1 MPSSSPQPTVI
12 NSFDGIPLEGLLQ
25 AVTPSL
31 GSVLLVHGFSVDM
44 HEGGAFDRLAGRLGA
59 AGVAV
64 ARVSFRG
71 HGGSGGTQWGMTIS
85 GERLDLSAAYDW
97 MTAELRPP
105 YGIIAASFG
114 AVATL
119 LQIHAL
125 TPSPCAVVLLNPV
138 LELFKVFVQPQSQW
152 GRENFGQA
160 ARMRASAQG
169 YVEVNRFKA
178 GQVLLDEMTL
188 FPENLAI
195 SHLGGTPCLIV
206 HGTEDGHVP
215 IESSRAAAVLDAVQL
230 IEISGSGHGF
240 SEPSAECH
248 VFELSTDWIARR
260 LREDTQTL
268 ESR

>member
-12 NSFDGIPLEGLLQ
+12 NSVDGIPLEGLLQ

-97 MTAELRPP
+97 MTVELRPP

-125 TPSPCAVVLLNPV
+125 TPSPCAVVLFEPCSGTL
-138 LELFKVFVQPQSQW
+138 
-152 GRENFGQA
+152 
-160 ARMRASAQG
+160 QG
-169 YVEVNRFKA
+169 IR
-178 GQVLLDEMTL
+178 
-188 FPENLAI
+188 P
-195 SHLGGTPCLIV
+195 
-206 HGTEDGHVP
+206 
-215 IESSRAAAVLDAVQL
+215 AAVSV
-230 IEISGSGHGF
+230 GSGKLWTGRTHACLSARICGG
-240 SEPSAECH
+240 EPIQGRS
-248 VFELSTDWIARR
+248 SPPRR
-260 LREDTQTL
+260 DD
-268 ESR
+268 SVP